1 MSSQITFRRVSTD
14 EARIYDADGD
24 HVGDLYRQTDI
35 LNAGRHVFIL
45 HLDED
50 PRGPVT
56 VNERGRVRL
65 VAQRL
70 NRESPTMAVMTAA
83 ASGSR
88 VKRRARRIAHT
99 PPLRRGPAQ
108 TETGG
113 RAWGGE
119 MSM

>member
-24 HVGDLYRQTDI
+24 HVGDLFRHPDI

-70 NRESPTMAVMTAA
+70 IES
-83 ASGSR
+83 
-88 VKRRARRIAHT
+88 H
-99 PPLRRGPAQ
+99 PLWR
-108 TETGG
+108 
-113 RAWGGE
+113 
-119 MSM
+119 